1 MKKYKL
7 QLIFI
12 GCGTNKLYETTNMV
26 HIFRFRT
33 DEKMRSCHFIP
44 NKVLYAVIFYDTQ
57 FYVGKYYNYC
67 MINNLLCGEAKIFN
81 EIFKI

>member
-7 QLIFI
+7 QVILI
-12 GCGTNKLYETTNMV
+12 GYRVPTTSYMNNQPIYMV
-26 HIFRFRT
+26 YIFRFRT

-57 FYVGKYYNYC
+57 FY
-67 MINNLLCGEAKIFN
+67 
-81 EIFKI
+81 